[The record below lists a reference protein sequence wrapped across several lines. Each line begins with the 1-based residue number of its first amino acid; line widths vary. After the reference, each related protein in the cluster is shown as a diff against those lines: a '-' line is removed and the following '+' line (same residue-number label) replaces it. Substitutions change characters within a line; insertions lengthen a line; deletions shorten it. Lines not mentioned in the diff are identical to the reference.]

1 MVFRQED
8 FTEQA
13 QVVISV
19 SYEIVRRFRHSQWD
33 VEHVMLAMLESV
45 ESTPS
50 RLLADMGVNV
60 DRTRGEL
67 EIALKRTPQ
76 LAYESNQMHA
86 TPRVLAMLQ
95 AAKDEAERL
104 HDEHIATEHLFLA
117 ILSDERGEAARI
129 LAEHGVN
136 KERVYQA
143 LLNVRGGHRVTD
155 PGAERR
161 YQTLDRYTI
170 DLTQLARE
178 GKLDPVVGRT
188 DEIRRVMQ
196 TLTRRTKD
204 NPVIIGGA
212 GVGKTAIVEG
222 LAQRI
227 IAGDV
232 PESLRGKR
240 VLALDMAGL
249 VAGAKFRGEFEERL
263 KSVIDE
269 TKEARR
275 EVVLF
280 IDELHTVVGAG
291 AGEGGLDAA
300 NIMKPALARG
310 ELQVIGATTPDEY
323 RRHIEKDAALER
335 RFQTIWLEEP
345 TVEQTIEILRG
356 LRPRFEAHHKV
367 QLDDA
372 ALVAAASLSA
382 RYISGR
388 NMPDKAVDLI
398 DEAAA
403 KLRLDVGSLPP
414 ELTVQGQRI
423 RDLQEQEESAAQ
435 RSDYEGAAGLKM
447 ERVRLEEEFNRA
459 RAEFLGRD
467 HASLVVGAEDIAAL
481 IATWTGIPALRL
493 MEEEAERLLHLEER
507 LHQRLVGQH
516 DAVAAVADAIRRA
529 RAGLRDERRPVG
541 SFMFLGPTGV
551 GKTELARAL
560 AECLFDDEENMV
572 RVDMSEYGERHTVSR
587 LIGAPPGY
595 VGYDDAGQ
603 LTEAIRRRPFRVVL
617 FDEIEKAHADV
628 FNVMLQI
635 LEDGRL
641 TDGHGRT
648 VDFSHTIIIMTSNI
662 GTAEF
667 SKGGIGFRAGQPT
680 TEEERHRRAV
690 MEALRKHFTPEFL
703 NRVDEYIVFNPLT
716 RGELHQ
722 IIDLM
727 VRNVKDRLAER
738 SISIHLTE
746 AAKDWLEDEGFDPVY
761 GARPLRRAVERHVEN
776 VIARG
781 ILAGEYTDGDAITV
795 DAKDGRLIFTKE
807 AVEPVPASAL
817 TARGSGDPPT
827 PAALEE
833 PSPSREG

>member
-1 MVFRQED
+1 MVFKQED
-8 FTEQA
+8 FTEHAQA
-13 QVVISV
+13 VIGA

-33 VEHVMLAMLESV
+33 VEHVALALLESGG
-45 ESTPS
+45 STPL
-50 RLLADMGVNV
+50 RVLEGLGVNV

-67 EIALKRTPQ
+67 EIALKKTPQ
-76 LAYESNQMHA
+76 LAYESNQLHP
-86 TPRVLAMLQ
+86 TPRALAMLQ
-95 AAKDEAERL
+95 AAKDEAERMR
-104 HDEHIATEHLFLA
+104 DEHIATEHLFLA
-117 ILSDERGEAARI
+117 VLSDERGDAGSI
-129 LAEHGVN
+129 LLSHGVS

-143 LLNVRGGHRVTD
+143 LMEVRGGHRVTD
-155 PGAERR
+155 PRAESR
-161 YQTLDRYTI
+161 YQALERFTI

-178 GKLDPVVGRT
+178 GKLDPVVGRMN
-188 DEIRRVMQ
+188 EIRRVMQ

-227 IAGDV
+227 VSGDV

-323 RRHIEKDAALER
+323 RRYIEKDAALER
-335 RFQTIWLEEP
+335 RFQTVWLEEP
-345 TVEQTIEILRG
+345 TVEQAIEILRG
-356 LRPRFEAHHKV
+356 LRPRYEAHHKV
-367 QLDDA
+367 QVDDS
-372 ALVAAASLSA
+372 ALEAAARLSA
-382 RYISGR
+382 RYISER
-388 NMPDKAVDLI
+388 LMPDKAVDLI

-403 KLRLDVGSLPP
+403 KLRLDVESLPP
-414 ELTVQGQRI
+414 ELIAQEQQI

-435 RSDYEGAAGLKM
+435 RSDYEAAARLKV
-447 ERVRLEEEFNRA
+447 ERVRMEEEFSRA
-459 RAEFLGRD
+459 RSEFLGRE
-467 HASLVVGAEDIAAL
+467 HADLTVRAEDIAAL
-481 IATWTGIPALRL
+481 IAVWTGIPAARL
-493 MEEEAERLLHLEER
+493 MEGEADRLLHLEDR
-507 LHQRLVGQH
+507 LHERIVGQH
-516 DAVAAVADAIRRA
+516 DAVVAVSDAIRRA

-572 RVDMSEYGERHTVSR
+572 RVDMSEYGERHAVSR

-603 LTEAIRRRPFRVVL
+603 LTEAVRRRPFRVVL
-617 FDEIEKAHADV
+617 FDEIEKAHPDV
-628 FNVMLQI
+628 FNVMLQV

-648 VDFSHTIIIMTSNI
+648 VDFSHTVIIMTSNI

-667 SKGGIGFRAGQPT
+667 SKVGIGFRAGQPT

-690 MEALRKHFTPEFL
+690 MEALKKHFTPEFL
-703 NRVDEYIVFNPLT
+703 NRVDDYIIFHPLT
-716 RGELHQ
+716 HEELHR

-727 VRNVKDRLAER
+727 VGEVQERLSER
-738 SISIHLTE
+738 SIVITLTE
-746 AAKDWLEDEGFDPVY
+746 AAKEWLEEEGYDPVY

-776 VIARG
+776 VVARG
-781 ILAGEYTDGDAITV
+781 ILSGAYADGDAIAV
-795 DAKDGRLIFTKE
+795 DAGE
-807 AVEPVPASAL
+807 SGL
-817 TARGSGDPPT
+817 TFAKQS
-827 PAALEE
+827 
-833 PSPSREG
+833 SPS